1 MNVRKTIIALVMIA
15 ASAIALPVTAHTEP
29 ADVGE
34 YHEHTETAQYIIDI
48 TYPLD
53 YPDAKSVSDFV
64 SVDRGYFLDWVARFG
79 ANGPARQYMYDVT
92 ATTYEATEPATT
104 SVVLTRE
111 HNTGAAHEAHPQTV
125 FRAFDYDLTKHVPIT
140 IDTLFKPGVDV
151 VSVLGPKVAPLYARP
166 SFTLTTLDFQ
176 NFALTDDAV
185 IFFFGEGQLIPA
197 DNTGP
202 RQISVPRSELAPLL
216 A

>member
-1 MNVRKTIIALVMIA
+1 MVIRA
-15 ASAIALPVTAHTEP
+15 ATAFLAGAVAAVIGCGSAP
-29 ADVGE
+29 ADVGD
-34 YHEHTETAQYIIDI
+34 YHEHTETAQYVIDI

-64 SVDRGYFLDWVARFG
+64 SADRSYFLDWVARFG
-79 ANGPARQYMYDVT
+79 ADGAARQYMYDVT
-92 ATTYEATEPATT
+92 ATTYEAKEPATT
-104 SVVLTRE
+104 SVVLTME
-111 HNTGAAHEAHPQTV
+111 NNTGAAHEAHPETL

-151 VSVLGPKVAPLYARP
+151 VSLLGPKVAPLYARP
-166 SFTLTTLDFQ
+166 TFTLTSSDFQ

-185 IFFFGEGQLIPA
+185 VFFFGEGQLIPA

-202 RQISVPRSELAPLL
+202 RRLSVPRTELAPLL